1 MGRRTK
7 QVRFLFIDYIVQ
19 EIYIL
24 VCSQTLGYTSWYF
37 SFYILLNPFC
47 LKEINYFKI
56 KFHEPGASGGGGK
69 NVPSSYKVIELILF
83 ALLCHF
89 FQL

>member
-47 LKEINYFKI
+47 LKEIN
-56 KFHEPGASGGGGK
+56 
-69 NVPSSYKVIELILF
+69 LF
-83 ALLCHF
+83 
-89 FQL
+89 QN